1 VVAGIE
7 GAQGINVEEPGLPAI
22 VARNPLDANALLN
35 GILQGQENNA
45 GGNNKPSSGSIGGD
59 IANQIAGGGS
69 PGLDQIVGGING
81 QSQASA
87 KNESALQ
94 EQGQAKGKGE
104 SIAGGQAGAQ
114 GGAGNGL
121 AIQIEKTTIVEA
133 NGQQISTQVVKDAG
147 KPSAAPAPIQAAPVA
162 PPAEAQPTAPPAPM
176 PGMPAP
182 PEGKPAPPPPP
193 PPPPMGDMTPGGP
206 AGNPAPLPAPMA
218 GMPPPAGM
226 PAPPPP
232 APMAG
237 MPPPPPPPAPP
248 VGAPAQAKNSTAAAE
263 AAKST
268 PAAQVTVS
276 IE

>member
-182 PEGKPAPPPPP
+182 PEGKPAPPP
-193 PPPPMGDMTPGGP
+193 MGDMTPGGP